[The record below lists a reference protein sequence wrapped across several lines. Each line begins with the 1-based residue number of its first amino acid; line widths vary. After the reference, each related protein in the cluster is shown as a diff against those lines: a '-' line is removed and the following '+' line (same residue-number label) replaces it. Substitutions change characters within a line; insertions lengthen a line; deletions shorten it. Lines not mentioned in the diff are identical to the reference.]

1 MAAMEMTTSLTSSLV
16 LRTPV
21 LAASGT
27 FGYGTEVLDLTD
39 VTELGALITPSL
51 TVQPCAGNPM
61 PRTVEAHSGI
71 LHALGLPNPGLESF
85 IREIVPVLRDR
96 PYPVIVSMWGEEREE
111 WQCLAEALEET
122 GVVAGLE
129 LNLMPANLL
138 FTERSGEILLD
149 ESAQLERLA
158 ATVTAV
164 RRAATLPIIA
174 KLPSMGMEI
183 GMAARVVEEAG
194 ADCIAVSQAF
204 PGVAVRLSASGFRL
218 PGIVGGLSGPAIK
231 PLALYQVWRVAQC
244 VTIPIIGSGGI
255 MTADDAL
262 EFLMAGASAVA
273 VGAAGLI
280 HPAACTAITQGIQRY
295 MTHNG
300 VENLSAVVGAALR
313 QPR

>member
-1 MAAMEMTTSLTSSLV
+1 MAGMDMTTSLTSSLV

-27 FGYGTEVLDLTD
+27 FGFGNEVSDLTD
-39 VTELGALITPSL
+39 AAELGALITPTL
-51 TVQPCAGNPM
+51 TVDPRAGNPM

-71 LHALGLPNPGLESF
+71 LHALGMPNAGLESF
-85 IREIVPVLRDR
+85 VQEIVPALRDR
-96 PYPVIVSMWGEEREE
+96 PYPIVVSVWGEDREE
-111 WQCLAEALEET
+111 WERLVEALTQT

-129 LNLMPANLL
+129 LNLMPANRL
-138 FTERSGEILLD
+138 FVERCSEPPLS
-149 ESAQLERLA
+149 ESRQLEKLA
-158 ATVTAV
+158 ATVAAV
-164 RRAATLPIIA
+164 RRVTALSLIA
-174 KLPSMGMEI
+174 KLPAVGMEI
-183 GMAARVVEEAG
+183 GMAAQVAEAAG

-204 PGVAVRLSASGFRL
+204 PGVAVRLSAGGFRL
-218 PGIVGGLSGPAIK
+218 PGVVGGLSGPAIK

-244 VTIPIIGSGGI
+244 VTVPIIGSGGI

-273 VGAAGLI
+273 VGVATLV
-280 HPAACTAITQGIQRY
+280 HPTACASITQGIQRY

-313 QPR
+313 

>member
-1 MAAMEMTTSLTSSLV
+1 MAVMEMTTSLTSSLV

-27 FGYGTEVLDLTD
+27 FGYGDEVSDLAD
-39 VTELGALITPSL
+39 NSELGALITPTL
-51 TVQPCAGNPM
+51 TVNPRAGNPM
-61 PRTVEAHSGI
+61 PRTVEAHAGM

-96 PYPVIVSMWGEEREE
+96 SCPVIVSVWGERRQEWER
-111 WQCLAEALEET
+111 LAAELTQT
-122 GVVAGLE
+122 GVVAALE
-129 LNLMPANLL
+129 VNLMPANLL
-138 FTERSGEILLD
+138 FTERSREAPLT
-149 ESAQLERLA
+149 EREQWENLVMA
-158 ATVTAV
+158 VTAV
-164 RRAATLPIIA
+164 RCATGLPIIA
-174 KLPSMGMEI
+174 KLPSMGLEI
-183 GMAARVVEEAG
+183 GMAARVAEEAG

-204 PGVAVRLSASGFRL
+204 PGVAVRLSAGGFRL
-218 PGIVGGLSGPAIK
+218 PGVVGGLSGPAIK

-244 VTIPIIGSGGI
+244 VTVPIIGSGGI

-262 EFLMAGASAVA
+262 EFLMAGASAVS
-273 VGAAGLI
+273 VGVAGLI
-280 HPAACTAITQGIQRY
+280 HPGACASIMQGIRKY